1 VVRLAPLLALAVCL
15 VLSACAA
22 TPGKR
27 AAQAAC
33 DAYGN
38 TAVKGDAPRAAA
50 QKDADLAAASDPSWA
65 ALQRDIRA
73 FYAHADANTA
83 AQNAGRTVT
92 AQQSDAYFAA
102 DKRVRADCA
111 SAGRDLG
118 PLKP

>member
-1 VVRLAPLLALAVCL
+1 MRLAPALALAVCL

-22 TPGKR
+22 PPGKR

-50 QKDADLAAASDPSWA
+50 QKDADLAAASDPTWA

-73 FYAHADANTA
+73 FYAQADANTA
-83 AQNAGRTVT
+83 AHDAGRTVT
-92 AQQSDAYFAA
+92 AQQLDAYFAA

-111 SAGRDLG
+111 SVGRDLG